1 MYISL
6 IENREIIESLKD
18 FCKVRNFGTAL
29 ENSAEPSP
37 RARFIMDLCERIGL
51 TYEIDHFVNGGCHY
65 HNIILRGDSSRMVI
79 AHHDVINIK
88 SENAN
93 DNSASVINALLLK
106 ILVPEAHVVITDGE
120 EVGFAGSSRLAG
132 QIKNGSFGPIE
143 WVLNLE
149 LSGRGGRNFMIG
161 DYPGGLTDKIKEM
174 FSPPVKRTPGS
185 DCLPLYMNGIDT
197 NVINPLPLLLEGESD
212 MLNENGYLD
221 NSSWYLCHS
230 MMDTFDKI
238 SIQDMEEFV
247 TEVLVP
253 LVR

>member
-1 MYISL
+1 MYISSS
-6 IENREIIESLKD
+6 ENREILESLKD
-18 FCKVRNFGTAL
+18 FCSVRNLGTAL
-29 ENSAEPSP
+29 ENDENPSP
-37 RARFIMDLCERIGL
+37 RAGFIISLCERIDIP
-51 TYEIDHFVNGGCHY
+51 YEIDYFMKGSVHY
-65 HNIILRGDSSRMVI
+65 HNIILRGNSTRMVI
-79 AHHDVINIK
+79 AHHDIVNIE

-93 DNSASVINALLLK
+93 DNSASVINAILLK
-106 ILVPEAHVVITDGE
+106 KLVPEVHVVITDGE
-120 EVGFAGSSRLAG
+120 EVGFAGSGRLAS

-149 LSGRGGRNFMIG
+149 LSGRGGKNFMIG
-161 DYPGGLTDKIKEM
+161 EYTGGLTDRIKEM
-174 FSPPVKRTPGS
+174 FNPPVKRTPGS
-185 DCLPLYMNGIDT
+185 DCLPLHMNGIDT

-212 MLNENGYLD
+212 ILNENGYLD

-230 MMDTFDKI
+230 KMDTFDKI

>member
-1 MYISL
+1 MYISSN
-6 IENREIIESLKD
+6 ENREILESLKD
-18 FCKVRNFGTAL
+18 FCAVRNLGTAL
-29 ENSAEPSP
+29 ENSQDPSP
-37 RARFIMDLCERIGL
+37 RAEFIVNLCEKIGVP
-51 TYEIDHFVNGGCHY
+51 YEIDYFRHGSVHY
-65 HNIILRGDSSRMVI
+65 HNIILRGDSTRMVI
-79 AHHDVINIK
+79 AHHDVVNVE

-93 DNSASVINALLLK
+93 DNSASVINAILLK
-106 ILVPEAHVVITDGE
+106 KLVPDVHIVITDGE
-120 EVGFAGSSRLAG
+120 EVGFVGSSRLAS

-149 LSGRGGRNFMIG
+149 LSGKGGKNFMIG
-161 DYPGGLTDKIKEM
+161 GYEGALTDRIKEM
-174 FSPPVKRTPGS
+174 FNPPVKRTPGS
-185 DCLPLYMNGIDT
+185 DCLPLHINGIDT

-221 NSSWYLCHS
+221 NSSWHLCHT

-247 TEVLVP
+247 TEILVP

>member
-1 MYISL
+1 
-6 IENREIIESLKD
+6 
-18 FCKVRNFGTAL
+18 
-29 ENSAEPSP
+29 
-37 RARFIMDLCERIGL
+37 MDLCERVGI
-51 TYEIDHFVNGGCHY
+51 TYEIDYFVSGGCHY
-65 HNIILRGDSSRMVI
+65 HNIVLRGDSARMVI
-79 AHHDVINIK
+79 AHHDI
-88 SENAN
+88 
-93 DNSASVINALLLK
+93 LLK
-106 ILVPEAHVVITDGE
+106 KLVPEAHVVITDGE

-132 QIKNGSFGPIE
+132 QIKNGSFGSIE

-161 DYPGGLTDKIKEM
+161 DYAGELTDRIKEM
-174 FSPPVKRTPGS
+174 FGPPVKRTPGS

>member
-1 MYISL
+1 MYISS
-6 IENREIIESLKD
+6 IENREILESLKD
-18 FCKVRNFGTAL
+18 FCKVRNLGTAL

-37 RARFIMDLCERIGL
+37 RARFIMDLCERVGI
-51 TYEIDHFVNGGCHY
+51 TYEIDYFVSGGCHY
-65 HNIILRGDSSRMVI
+65 HNIVLRGDSARMVI
-79 AHHDVINIK
+79 AHHDIVNIE

-93 DNSASVINALLLK
+93 DNSASVINAILLK
-106 ILVPEAHVVITDGE
+106 KLVPEAHVVITDGE

-132 QIKNGSFGPIE
+132 QIKNGSFGSIE

-161 DYPGGLTDKIKEM
+161 DYAGELTDRIKEM
-174 FSPPVKRTPGS
+174 FGPPVKRTPGS

-197 NVINPLPLLLEGESD
+197 NVINPLPLLLEGKSD